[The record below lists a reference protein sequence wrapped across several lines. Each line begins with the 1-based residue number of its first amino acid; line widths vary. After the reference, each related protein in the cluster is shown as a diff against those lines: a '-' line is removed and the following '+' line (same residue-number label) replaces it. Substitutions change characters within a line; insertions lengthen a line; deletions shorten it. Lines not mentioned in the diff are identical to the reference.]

1 MPGGPPAQIVCIP
14 VEHLT
19 ETGVGKEPEVVY
31 RSQTLEGFVTV
42 PAHASDLQTGLR
54 GSLSLTR
61 LSHSPANVCF
71 KFHMNGF
78 RRMLVSGPYLPLLN
92 TSAHTC
98 TVNAASPGISLSS
111 FSEGLIPLRLA
122 MQRVPHTPQPS
133 NNAVGYKT
141 PASFPLG
148 RNNTAP
154 CVLCRLPRVPQG
166 N

>member
-1 MPGGPPAQIVCIP
+1 MPGGPPAQIDCIA

-54 GSLSLTR
+54 GSLALAG

-71 KFHMNGF
+71 KLHLNGF
-78 RRMLVSGPYLPLLN
+78 RRMLLSGPYLLLLN

-98 TVNAASPGISLSS
+98 TLNTASPGISLSS
-111 FSEGLIPLRLA
+111 FFDGLIPLRLA
-122 MQRVPHTPQPS
+122 T
-133 NNAVGYKT
+133 
-141 PASFPLG
+141 
-148 RNNTAP
+148 
-154 CVLCRLPRVPQG
+154 
-166 N
+166 